1 MESEELKKELENCQ
15 KKLKKANE
23 KIAELKA
30 EMKSLK
36 NQYEGKLKS
45 KEKALDN
52 LMKNN
57 VKLYD
62 RESEK
67 YFMVDSLQKKLD
79 IANKEKLDLKT
90 RIAQLEEENK
100 NLQRQVKDK
109 NAEPKWERLEFAD
122 KKKN

>member
-1 MESEELKKELENCQ
+1 MESEELKTELENCQ

-23 KIAELKA
+23 KIAELKV
-30 EMKSLK
+30 EMKLQK
-36 NQYEGKLKS
+36 NQYEGKIKS

-52 LMKNN
+52 LVKNN

-100 NLQRQVKDK
+100 NLQKQVKDK
-109 NAEPKWERLEFAD
+109 NAEPRWEKLEFAE